1 MNHFNI
7 ESLNH
12 FSPYISRSVG
22 IFPLLTFRV
31 LFGSLMAYGSLRFM
45 LNGWIEKLFV
55 EPQFHFKYYGF
66 SWVKALDQNTLYGIH
81 ILITIFALMIALG
94 FLYKFAAASFFTLF
108 TYVELIDATNYLN
121 HYYLVCLLSFLL
133 IFIPANKAFSLDVL
147 FGWTK
152 RVTTVPA
159 WTINILIFQI
169 SVVYFFAGL
178 GKLNYDWMVNAMPL
192 AIWLPEK
199 ASTPIIG
206 ALFTLPFIP
215 YLFSWFGA
223 FYDLSIAFF
232 LLKKSTQKIA
242 YVFVVLFHLMTKVLF
257 NIGLFPFIM
266 IFSTLIFFRFD
277 SVQRRCFGSTQHS
290 QETLSDGNSDL
301 ASVGFG
307 SKLKVLL
314 LSMYILIQ
322 VFLPLRH
329 YLYPGNVLWT
339 EEGYRFSWR
348 VMLLEKT
355 GQATFTVED
364 PESGRSSEVIN
375 AHHLTQFQEKQM
387 AIQPDFILQYANY
400 LEKIFQEKFSIRNP
414 IVRVKSH
421 VSLNGRSSQVFIDPT
436 QDLTEVKDGFN
447 HKNWIGSR
455 RSCSSRH

>member
-1 MNHFNI
+1 
-7 ESLNH
+7 
-12 FSPYISRSVG
+12 
-22 IFPLLTFRV
+22 
-31 LFGSLMAYGSLRFM
+31 MAYGSLRFM
-45 LNGWIEKLFV
+45 MNGWIEKLFV

-66 SWVKALDQNTLYGIH
+66 SWVKALDQNALYSIH
-81 ILITIFALMIALG
+81 ILMVVFALMIAFGL
-94 FLYKFAAASFFTLF
+94 LYKLATVSFFALF

-121 HYYLVCLLSFLL
+121 PYYLVCLLAFLL

-152 RVTTVPA
+152 KMTTVPA

-178 GKLNYDWMVNAMPL
+178 GKLNYDWMINAMPL

-223 FYDLSIAFF
+223 FYDLTIAFF
-232 LLKKSTQKIA
+232 LLKRSTQKIA

-266 IFSTLIFFRFD
+266 IFSTLIFFRRFESLSD
-277 SVQRRCFGSTQHS
+277 RRFENLSDRCF
-290 QETLSDGNSDL
+290 ENLSDRCFENLSDRCFENL
-301 ASVGFG
+301 SDRSSSKRG
-307 SKLKVLL
+307 SKVTVLL
-314 LSMYILIQ
+314 LSIFVVIQ
-322 VFLPLRH
+322 LFLPLRH

-348 VMLLEKT
+348 VMLVEKT
-355 GQATFTVED
+355 GQAIFTVED

-375 AHHLTQFQEKQM
+375 AQYLTQFQEKQM

-400 LEKIFQEKFSIRNP
+400 LEKIFQEKFSIKDP
-414 IVRVKSH
+414 VVRVNSH

-436 QDLTEVKDGFN
+436 QDLTEVGEDHFIKI
-447 HKNWIGSR
+447 KK
-455 RSCSSRH
+455 

>member
-1 MNHFNI
+1 M
-7 ESLNH
+7 
-12 FSPYISRSVG
+12 
-22 IFPLLTFRV
+22 
-31 LFGSLMAYGSLRFM
+31 
-45 LNGWIEKLFV
+45 
-55 EPQFHFKYYGF
+55 
-66 SWVKALDQNTLYGIH
+66 
-81 ILITIFALMIALG
+81 TIFALMIALG
-94 FLYKFAAASFFTLF
+94 FLYKLATVSFFTLF
-108 TYVELIDATNYLN
+108 TYIELIDATNYLN
-121 HYYLVCLLSFLL
+121 HYYLVCLLTFLL

-152 RVTTVPA
+152 KMTTVPA

-242 YVFVVLFHLMTKVLF
+242 YVFVVLFHLMTKILF

-277 SVQRRCFGSTQHS
+277 SAQHRCFNSRENGQQALNDEEST
-290 QETLSDGNSDL
+290 L
-301 ASVGFG
+301 ASR
-307 SKLKVLL
+307 LKVLL
-314 LSMYILIQ
+314 LGVYILIQ
-322 VFLPLRH
+322 IFLPLRH

-348 VMLLEKT
+348 VMLVEKT
-355 GQATFTVED
+355 GQAIFTVED

-375 AHHLTQFQEKQM
+375 ARYLTQFQEKQM

-400 LEKIFQEKFSIRNP
+400 LEKIFQEKFSIKNP
-414 IVRVKSH
+414 IVRVNSH

-436 QDLTEVKDGFN
+436 QDLTEVEDGFN
-447 HKNWIGSR
+447 HKNWVVF
-455 RSCSSRH
+455 